1 MTRPRTRLSRTLV
14 AMVAAATLVLAG
26 VPASATT
33 GSSLTV
39 SGRVAIPPGEFS
51 HLFDVRVFVL
61 MDGGTWHLHRDLTV
75 KGDGTFSES
84 GFYPEDE
91 YRFVLVSF
99 SDTWTGGT
107 YAGNGVPLV
116 ADPDDG
122 APVEAGASGL
132 VIEPIRG
139 ADLHGT
145 VAAPDDFFWHP
156 SFSAELR
163 LDPIGQDHITYHLP
177 AVVVVDGSMGGKF
190 TIPNVH
196 PDARFRLNVRRAP
209 ARFVTGFYHAGATG
223 PVADESH
230 ATPVQAGDP
239 VHVRLAPEH
248 GTPRLSAVLAPEL
261 SGSGYV
267 GARLTATSGLWSLD
281 DVVLS
286 HQWLRNGT
294 VIPGATGSGYTVT
307 PADAG
312 AQLAVRVTASHDDF
326 PEAAATSSPV
336 SARFTAPRATAAP
349 TVTGTRRLG
358 KKLKA
363 TPGTWSTAGLTFSYQ
378 WLRDGAAIKGATAR
392 TYRLTK
398 KDVRTR
404 VSVRVTAR
412 KAGYDDGA
420 SSSAAEKVAK
430 GKPKVTVKVKAK
442 KKVTASNRAKVVVR
456 VKAAGLAKP
465 RGTLIVKYGKKK
477 IRVKL
482 KAKAKGKV
490 VVRLPKLTQGK
501 HKIKVTYKPNAKSKK
516 FVKKASSKKITL
528 RVR

>member
-286 HQWLRNGT
+286 HQWLRDGKP
-294 VIPGATGSGYTVT
+294 IAGATSTSYTLV

-312 AQLAVRVTASHDDF
+312 ARVTVRVTATVPGF
-326 PEAAATSSPV
+326 PAASSSAVPV
-336 SARFTAPRATAAP
+336 AARFMAPRPTTAPS
-349 TVTGTRRLG
+349 VTGTHRLG
-358 KKLKA
+358 KTLRA
-363 TPGTWSTAGLTFSYQ
+363 SAGSWSTSGLTFTYR
-378 WLRDGAAIKGATAR
+378 WLRDGAPIGGATQR
-392 TYRLTK
+392 TYKLK
-398 KDVRTR
+398 SKDVGKRI
-404 VSVRVTAR
+404 SVRVTAR

-420 SSSAAEKVAK
+420 SSSSA
-430 GKPKVTVKVKAK
+430 VKVKKTKASL
-442 KKVTASNRAKVVVR
+442 KVTAKKVRASKRPKVVVR
-456 VKAAGLAKP
+456 VKAAGYAKP
-465 RGTLIVKYGKKK
+465 AGTVRVKYGKKTVK
-477 IRVKL
+477 AKL
-482 KAKAKGKV
+482 KASAKGKV
-490 VVRLPKLTQGK
+490 TVRLPKLAKGR
-501 HKIKVTYKPNAKSKK
+501 HKLTVRFT
-516 FVKKASSKKITL
+516 ASSKTKKYLTKPKAKKVTL